1 MSNVKKILMVDD
13 DEDLREALADQLV
26 LTEDFD
32 VFEAEDGAAG
42 LERAK
47 EALYDLVLLD
57 VGLPDMDG
65 RELCRLMRKQ
75 GVKCPIVMLTGHDT
89 DADTILGLDAGAND
103 YVSKPFKFPVLLARI
118 RAQLRQH
125 EQSED
130 AVFNLGPYTFKPAA
144 KMLLT
149 EDEKKIRLTEKET
162 NILKFLYRAQDGV
175 VARDVLL
182 HEVWGYNAGVTTH
195 TLETHIYRLR
205 QKIEPDPSNARLL
218 VTESG
223 GYRLNVLTF
232 LRSSPRTGPLLQGV
246 FFWLRRCCTALP

>member
-1 MSNVKKILMVDD
+1 MGQLKKILLVDD
-13 DEDLREALADQLV
+13 DEDLREALSEQLV
-26 LTEDFD
+26 MTEDFD
-32 VFEAEDGAAG
+32 VFEAGSGAEAMARVRDG
-42 LERAK
+42 
-47 EALYDLVLLD
+47 LYDLVILD
-57 VGLPDMDG
+57 VGLPDTDG

-75 GVKCPIVMLTGHDT
+75 GVKAPIMMLTGHDG

-103 YVSKPFKFPVLLARI
+103 YISKPFKFPVLLARI

-130 AVFNLGPYTFKPAA
+130 AIFQLGPYTFKPAM
-144 KMLLT
+144 KILI
-149 EDEKKIRLTEKET
+149 DESDRKIRLTEKET
-162 NILKFLYRAQDGV
+162 NILKFLYRSPDGV

-182 HEVWGYNAGVTTH
+182 HVVWGYNAGVTTH

-223 GYRLNVLTF
+223 GYRLLM
-232 LRSSPRTGPLLQGV
+232 
-246 FFWLRRCCTALP
+246 